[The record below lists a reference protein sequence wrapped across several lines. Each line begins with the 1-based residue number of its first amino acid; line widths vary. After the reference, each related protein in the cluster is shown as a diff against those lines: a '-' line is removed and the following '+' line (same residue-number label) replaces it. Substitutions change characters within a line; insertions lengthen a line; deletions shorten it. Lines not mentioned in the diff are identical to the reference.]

1 MPLVEKYENLMVVQT
16 FSKSRSM
23 AGMRIG
29 FAIANEKMIDYLKAA
44 KFSYN
49 SYTMNMPSLI
59 MGVAS
64 VEDKAYF
71 EQTCEK
77 IITTREWFK
86 KEMKALGFVFTDS
99 YSNFLFAEHKSV
111 PAKEIF
117 DKLKEKKIYVRY
129 WNKARINNRLR
140 ITIGTDEQMQQLIE
154 ALKEI
159 V

>member
-1 MPLVEKYENLMVVQT
+1 
-16 FSKSRSM
+16 
-23 AGMRIG
+23 
-29 FAIANEKMIDYLKAA
+29 
-44 KFSYN
+44 
-49 SYTMNMPSLI
+49 
-59 MGVAS
+59 
-64 VEDKAYF
+64 
-71 EQTCEK
+71 
-77 IITTREWFK
+77 
-86 KEMKALGFVFTDS
+86 MKALGFVFTDS